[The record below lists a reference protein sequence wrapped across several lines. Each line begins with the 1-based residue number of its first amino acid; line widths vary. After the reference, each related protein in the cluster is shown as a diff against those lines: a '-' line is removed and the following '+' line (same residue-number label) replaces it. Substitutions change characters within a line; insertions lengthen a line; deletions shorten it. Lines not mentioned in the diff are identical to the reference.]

1 MTKIKP
7 SSPLPRSAEESL
19 SSTSEKETTS
29 VPENSGGSSV
39 DGMELKSRPVLD
51 QGRVRR
57 GSSLKKPEV
66 SAPKPGVGNPAPEP
80 VEEDM
85 EALQGLEI
93 PSAGRLVD
101 SLYAMASW
109 LVGKKFRPGRSIDLM
124 PHFTP
129 KEHEKLKDIAGVV
142 KQLKQVRRYPCMA
155 HLMGAG
161 GEIDV
166 PLSSGLST
174 EVRLE
179 GLLRSESKRYLS
191 QVFHDVTDLTRS
203 LLAAGGS
210 EGHGTAAQWDKVLEM
225 ISECWQW
232 ENDLVDLKFRV
243 LDELPYEEFP
253 AELEV
258 VTTGWREPKG
268 HAVGFVYA
276 REDGERY
283 IYACNTGGER
293 DSSRTIVKYSI
304 SDEKLFKRFLARG
317 DNEPY
322 RVKELWTVGPDSL
335 GLSRCPE
342 EDQIPLAI
350 ERASQKRGNCPI
362 ASRKSCQLAMMWSQG
377 RKQGLS
383 PQEIKTLY
391 KVVTTLIRS
400 VGVQAAL
407 AEENPEFLG
416 RTLVSMISKW
426 DRPDCRR
433 QAFGVADALLKSQGG
448 ESLELDY
455 ATASLDELNS
465 DACVS
470 HIKAALDAADIN
482 LRDINAHGWDL
493 VDHARQSDNTEVV
506 ELLRRLEF

>member
-7 SSPLPRSAEESL
+7 PSPMPPSAEES
-19 SSTSEKETTS
+19 SSSVSEKETAHGAHS
-29 VPENSGGSSV
+29 RDDSAV
-39 DGMELKSRPVLD
+39 DGLEKQVRPSLD
-51 QGRVRR
+51 QGPVPETGGLKQPA
-57 GSSLKKPEV
+57 GSSKSGAGKV
-66 SAPKPGVGNPAPEP
+66 APEP
-80 VEEDM
+80 AEENMDVF
-85 EALQGLEI
+85 QTLEF
-93 PSAGRLVD
+93 PSAGRLMD
-101 SLYAMASW
+101 SLYSMASW
-109 LVGKKFRPGRSIDLM
+109 ALGKKFRPGRSIDLM

-129 KEHEKLKDIAGVV
+129 QEHEKLKDIAGVV
-142 KQLKQVRRYPCMA
+142 KQLKEVRRYPFMA
-155 HLMGAG
+155 HLMGTG

-166 PLSSGLST
+166 SLSSGLST

-191 QVFHDVTDLTRS
+191 RVFHEVTGLTRS

-210 EGHGTAAQWDKVLEM
+210 EGHGTVSQWDKVLET

-232 ENDLVDLKFRV
+232 DNDLRDLRFRV
-243 LDELPYEEFP
+243 LDELRDEEFP
-253 AELEV
+253 SELEV
-258 VTTGWREPKG
+258 VTTGWQDPKG

-276 REDGERY
+276 REEGERY

-293 DSSRTIVKYSI
+293 DRNRTIVKYSI
-304 SDEKLFKRFLARG
+304 SDESLFRSFLWKG
-317 DNEPY
+317 DEESY
-322 RVKELWTVGPDSL
+322 RVKDLWTVGPEVL

-350 ERASQKRGNCPI
+350 ERASQKRGNCPV

-377 RKQGLS
+377 KKHGLS
-383 PQEIKTLY
+383 PHEIKTLY
-391 KVVTTLIRS
+391 KVVTTLIRC

-433 QAFGVADALLKSQGG
+433 QAFGVADALLKSHGG
-448 ESLELDY
+448 EPLELDY

-470 HIKAALDAADIN
+470 HIKAALDAADIK
-482 LRDINAHGWDL
+482 LRDIRGYGWDL

-506 ELLRRLEF
+506 EILRRLEF